1 MNSAASCPQFHS
13 LQISQISNVEK
24 QRILTIEIRQPGFK
38 RSYYLW
44 SENNTILTEVIGAL
58 VRWFYLLLWERSQ
71 EVQELSHVKH
81 AYLFFLSL
89 LFKALSNLLWLY
101 WKSSSNNTFLFILWV
116 VTSCASFPSITY
128 LTQFLCG

>member
-1 MNSAASCPQFHS
+1 MYVPVCIYQILASHEILNSAGQLSVQSMLEHPLIFFLIPLFFSIAHLCRKKKKNLYEISVAAVLNSAASCPQFHS

-58 VRWFYLLLWERSQ
+58 VRWFYLFLWE
-71 EVQELSHVKH
+71 
-81 AYLFFLSL
+81 
-89 LFKALSNLLWLY
+89 
-101 WKSSSNNTFLFILWV
+101 
-116 VTSCASFPSITY
+116 
-128 LTQFLCG
+128 